1 MLKSKDREKR
11 NGWISYQKESA
22 QKNDQWQTNIT
33 RIVRKWNENDK
44 DFPIIEKSK

>member
-1 MLKSKDREKR
+1 MLKSKDRAR

-22 QKNDQWQTNIT
+22 QNNDQWLTNIT
-33 RIVRKWNENDK
+33 RIVRKCNENEK